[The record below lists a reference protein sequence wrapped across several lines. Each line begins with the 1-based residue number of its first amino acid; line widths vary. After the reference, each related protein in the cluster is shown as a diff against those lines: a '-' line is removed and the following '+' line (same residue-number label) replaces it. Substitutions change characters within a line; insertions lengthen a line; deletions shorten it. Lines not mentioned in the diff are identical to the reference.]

1 MIELKNILNRLRD
14 DVLSEKIDVY
24 DAAVELYD
32 AGWINWID
40 TERTKRLLNI
50 MNYKGE

>member
-1 MIELKNILNRLRD
+1 MYKIKNILDSLRD
-14 DVLSEKIDVY
+14 DVLSGEIDLY

-40 TERTKRLLNI
+40 TETTKRLLKI
-50 MNYKGE
+50 MEYKGE